1 LNELTIANVAFFFI
15 FIKKGLFLHKY
26 KSIND
31 MIPLQQWL
39 LFALAAFVLVISP
52 GPNMIYLI
60 SRAITQ
66 GRKAGLISLSGIVTG
81 FFVHIMMVTFGL
93 TTLLFAVPFAFSL
106 LKWLGV
112 LYMLWLA
119 VQAILPNSKSLF
131 EARHDLQHDNNAKL
145 FSMGFLTSA
154 LNPKI
159 AVFYLSFFPQFIHLE
174 YGSVATQS
182 LQLGITQVVI
192 SFSVNF
198 MIVLSAAA
206 VAKWFVEHPTWI
218 KYQKYFMA
226 SVLTGLAIKMAMSKQ
241 Q

>member
-1 LNELTIANVAFFFI
+1 
-15 FIKKGLFLHKY
+15 
-26 KSIND
+26 
-31 MIPLQQWL
+31 MIPIQEWL
-39 LFALAAFVLVISP
+39 LFAFAAFVLVISP

-66 GRKAGLISLSGIVTG
+66 GRQAGLISLAGIVTG
-81 FFVHIMMVTFGL
+81 FFTHIIMVTFGL
-93 TTLLFAVPFAFSL
+93 TALLFAIPFAFSV

-119 VQAILPNSKSLF
+119 IQAILPNSKSLF
-131 EARHDLQHDNNAKL
+131 EARTDLKHDNNAKL

-174 YGSVATQS
+174 YGSVITQS
-182 LQLGITQVVI
+182 LQLGVTQVIV

-198 MIVLSAAA
+198 MIVLSAAS
-206 VAKWFVEHPTWI
+206 VSKWFSENPTWI

-226 SVLTGLAIKMAMSKQ
+226 SVLTGLAIKMAMAKER
-241 Q
+241 